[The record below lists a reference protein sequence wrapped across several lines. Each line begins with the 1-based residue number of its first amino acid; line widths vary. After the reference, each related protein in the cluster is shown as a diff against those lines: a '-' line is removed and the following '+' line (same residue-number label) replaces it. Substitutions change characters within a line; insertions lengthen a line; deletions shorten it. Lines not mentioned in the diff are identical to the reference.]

1 MNNIPLKEVAL
12 SKNAKQIKILKIIE
26 SLNLF
31 QMFVTFP
38 AKMEI
43 LLPYVNGNTNL
54 YQLYIQEGDI
64 YVSVFYDIQSIIS
77 TVIKYL

>member
-1 MNNIPLKEVAL
+1 MNNNLNSEEVAL

-54 YQLYIQEGDI
+54 YHLYN
-64 YVSVFYDIQSIIS
+64 
-77 TVIKYL
+77 